1 MYLLQ
6 ILPSLD
12 NSFPCSDDPQISMEV
27 PPSVTDHEKT
37 SENLMETEGL
47 EVLIFIL
54 YF

>member
-1 MYLLQ
+1 MYLVH

-12 NSFPCSDDPQISMEV
+12 NSFPFSDDPQVSTEV
-27 PPSVTDHEKT
+27 PPSVTDQEKT

-47 EVLIFIL
+47 EVLTFSL